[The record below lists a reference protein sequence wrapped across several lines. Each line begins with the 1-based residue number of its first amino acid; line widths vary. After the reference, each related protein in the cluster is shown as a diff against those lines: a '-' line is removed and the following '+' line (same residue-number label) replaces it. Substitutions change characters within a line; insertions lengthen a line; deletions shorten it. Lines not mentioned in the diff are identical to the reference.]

1 MDQNLS
7 FSDGQGP
14 TTRKLGQFPPI
25 LDLVF
30 GAYGET
36 SEGVKSLL
44 DILVESRMRKLGL
57 AKGTPAVG
65 KETAW
70 TKGYLRRR
78 LSSASI
84 KANVSCLLERLV
96 QVEEGSGQGG
106 KRRQWA
112 RLEEERAKLDRES
125 QWMCKITGGR
135 RVRTGALL

>member
-1 MDQNLS
+1 M
-7 FSDGQGP
+7 
-14 TTRKLGQFPPI
+14 

-30 GAYGET
+30 GTYRKT

-44 DILVESRMRKLGL
+44 DTLVEARMKKLGL
-57 AKGTPAVG
+57 AEGTPAVG

-70 TKGYLRRR
+70 TKGYLRQR

-112 RLEEERAKLDRES
+112 RMEEERAKLDRES
-125 QWMCKITGGR
+125 QWMSRITGGR
-135 RVRTGALL
+135 RVRTRALL